1 VVLDRVFLQAAVGLA
16 LLARVAP
23 AEGRLDAVAGV
34 VGKGQADGAG
44 GRDGQQVRIAQALGA
59 DLLAQRLRQARRKG
73 VAAEQQVGVEELEGA
88 TLLGQVGAGFI
99 GRVAQHLGDAGRLLA
114 RRGLVV
120 AQAQHHQRVAQAGE
134 AQADAALAAR
144 FFLLLRQRPD
154 GGVQHVVQHAHG
166 HLRHLDEGRFVETR
180 RGLEGVAHK
189 ARQVDAAQAAAAV
202 GGQGLLGAVV
212 YDQAVGVEGVHV
224 GHGHVVDVLFAAGR
238 ERGHRRGEALA
249 VQAAPVRLQCGCQAL
264 RLGRV
269 GKAHCVGPLQQV
281 VAADDQFVQG
291 TARVL
296 ALAAMTVG
304 HGTRACSAS
313 IGVDRRGNAHA
324 QQHALHRLQQAQVGL
339 GQAHADTLCPA
350 HLAPIRRHQTGHA
363 AHPHRRRTILA
374 RPPA

>member
-1 VVLDRVFLQAAVGLA
+1 
-16 LLARVAP
+16 
-23 AEGRLDAVAGV
+23 
-34 VGKGQADGAG
+34 
-44 GRDGQQVRIAQALGA
+44 
-59 DLLAQRLRQARRKG
+59 
-73 VAAEQQVGVEELEGA
+73 
-88 TLLGQVGAGFI
+88 
-99 GRVAQHLGDAGRLLA
+99 
-114 RRGLVV
+114 
-120 AQAQHHQRVAQAGE
+120 
-134 AQADAALAAR
+134 
-144 FFLLLRQRPD
+144 
-154 GGVQHVVQHAHG
+154 
-166 HLRHLDEGRFVETR
+166 
-180 RGLEGVAHK
+180 
-189 ARQVDAAQAAAAV
+189 
-202 GGQGLLGAVV
+202 V

-339 GQAHADTLCPA
+339 GQAHADTRVLRTLHRSVGIKQATQHTRTEGGRSLLDRRREGLAAGRHAEFEGQVAQGGAGQAEFAPPGDGPLPA
-350 HLAPIRRHQTGHA
+350 GKVRTVLQRLRRFQCGLHDARGTVGLRFSAAIGHQLELGRPGRKHGLVGLERAVAHQQTNQIALLQRVGTVPAQQATVVVQHQLIPHAQLAGRDPFGFDGIAGPATHAPHRVVGRELQAVSLRRLQMEDGLAPRGKEA
-363 AHPHRRRTILA
+363 P
-374 RPPA
+374 